1 MFVVSDEPKRRIA
14 WPDDTDGA
22 TDADGGRLLDD
33 LCRISELAKQHETI
47 TINDT
52 ALEAFRKWY
61 SRRKQ
66 SLDAYR
72 ASFESREDAHI
83 LRVAAFLCINDGS
96 WIIQSSHLRIA
107 IRMIAEIKQTSAEL
121 FEGTKERAK
130 FILGIELTRKVL
142 LSHES
147 DPMPR
152 SKLWLHC
159 RKHLDHA
166 EFMAMLDVL
175 HEIGAIQRFVVKH
188 EHAGRPTDLICGTKL
203 LAGRGL
209 VEKLSERLAH

>member
-1 MFVVSDEPKRRIA
+1 
-14 WPDDTDGA
+14 
-22 TDADGGRLLDD
+22 
-33 LCRISELAKQHETI
+33 
-47 TINDT
+47 
-52 ALEAFRKWY
+52 
-61 SRRKQ
+61 
-66 SLDAYR
+66 
-72 ASFESREDAHI
+72 
-83 LRVAAFLCINDGS
+83 
-96 WIIQSSHLRIA
+96 
-107 IRMIAEIKQTSAEL
+107 MIAEIKQTSAEL